1 MRYLKVAAVVSFAL
15 LLSGC
20 GTMPYS
26 PSEYPLRD
34 GLISVIPAKGE
45 AKIINDQT
53 STAPVIVYSYGGTKL
68 SSDLRSITNVMV
80 DQTSKE
86 LAKAA
91 QPSSGEQKTIEL
103 KVTYLQSRYIAFF
116 WKSNLKFE
124 AKLGNGEVISKTVP
138 HTSGVLLQDLKRVCR
153 ILCKRGFGLQLRQ
166 TALELDGKAVQRG
179 LPIPDWHRPFL
190 ADVA

>member
-1 MRYLKVAAVVSFAL
+1 MRYLQLFAVTSFAL
-15 LLSGC
+15 LLCGC

-34 GLISVIPAKGE
+34 GLISSIPAKGE
-45 AKIINDQT
+45 ATIINDQA

-80 DQTSKE
+80 DQTNKE

-91 QPSSGEQKTIEL
+91 QPSVGNPKTIEL
-103 KVTYLQSRYIAFF
+103 KVTYLQSRYVAFF

-124 AKLGNGEVISKTVP
+124 AKLGNGEVIAMTVP
-138 HTSGVLLQDLKRVCR
+138 HTSGVLLQDLNGCIAESVMKLLNDEKVR
-153 ILCKRGFGLQLRQ
+153 
-166 TALELDGKAVQRG
+166 AY
-179 LPIPDWHRPFL
+179 L
-190 ADVA
+190 AQ

>member
-1 MRYLKVAAVVSFAL
+1 MRYLKIVAVTSFAL
-15 LLSGC
+15 LLAGC

-34 GLISVIPAKGE
+34 GLITTIPAKGE
-45 AKIINDQT
+45 TKIINDQA

-80 DQTSKE
+80 EQTNKE

-91 QPSSGEQKTIEL
+91 QPSAGTEKTIEL

-124 AKLGNGEVISKTVP
+124 AKLGNGDVISKTVP
-138 HTSGVLLQDLKRVCR
+138 HTSGVLLQDLNGCIAESVMTLLNDEK
-153 ILCKRGFGLQLRQ
+153 LR
-166 TALELDGKAVQRG
+166 AY
-179 LPIPDWHRPFL
+179 L
-190 ADVA
+190 AQ